1 MRKILK
7 ARALLALALAALLC
21 LSGCGLTPGE
31 SGSAPSPD
39 AFTVENASHLTFRTE
54 NKLQQH
60 FEKHGQE
67 TGCATAEEYLTAAN
81 AVVANPAA
89 LHKLQAE
96 DGDDLYFL
104 ESTGEFVVVSPAG
117 YIRTYY
123 LTDRDYFERQ

>member
-1 MRKILK
+1 MRRI
-7 ARALLALALAALLC
+7 LALGLAALLC
-21 LSGCGLTPGE
+21 LSSCGVI
-31 SGSAPSPD
+31 PSETGNGTAYD
-39 AFTVENASHLTFRTE
+39 ATAAETASYLTFRTE
-54 NKLQQH
+54 DKLQQH

-67 TGCATAEEYLTAAN
+67 TGCATAEEYLAATN

-89 LHKLQAE
+89 FHKLQAE

-123 LTDRDYFERQ
+123 LADRDYFERQ

>member
-1 MRKILK
+1 M
-7 ARALLALALAALLC
+7 RALLKTQAFLALGLAALLC
-21 LSGCGLTPGE
+21 LSGCGLAPGE

-39 AFTVENASHLTFRTE
+39 AFTVESASYLTFRTE
-54 NKLQQH
+54 D
-60 FEKHGQE
+60 
-67 TGCATAEEYLTAAN
+67 
-81 AVVANPAA
+81 
-89 LHKLQAE
+89 KLQAE